1 MARLRHSKVEALSE
15 ILLELYSPCSYA
27 DFPVR
32 LFALLRRCFSFDFFD
47 YHEIANNRNERNF
60 VYPEHKPKVGVF
72 EAYVHPHCTWT
83 AFARKRTQTP
93 LAIPD
98 LSSLGERQR
107 ADLYNRVLPESR
119 QNYQLGFTVSDQ
131 LPQLGIALNRS
142 NRDFSEEDR
151 LLFELIKPHVV
162 RAFNTSK
169 LVAYFSGVGE
179 AVDQGYLVA
188 DAAWRIRFATSK
200 ASRWLQEYFGRNQND
215 LLPDLL
221 KDWLKQRRSRP
232 LNTNNL
238 SSPLEE
244 FSMLGGSK
252 RLLVRSLSPL
262 KGLEF
267 RLVLREASEQVDA
280 GQLEALGL
288 TKREAE
294 VLFWV
299 SQGKRNSEI
308 GLILGAQPRTITK
321 HIEHILERLSV
332 ETRTA
337 AARVAIDHLTR
348 ESI

>member
-1 MARLRHSKVEALSE
+1 MFG
-15 ILLELYSPCSYA
+15 LL
-27 DFPVR
+27 
-32 LFALLRRCFSFDFFD
+32 
-47 YHEIANNRNERNF
+47 
-60 VYPEHKPKVGVF
+60 
-72 EAYVHPHCTWT
+72 
-83 AFARKRTQTP
+83 
-93 LAIPD
+93 
-98 LSSLGERQR
+98 
-107 ADLYNRVLPESR
+107 
-119 QNYQLGFTVSDQ
+119 
-131 LPQLGIALNRS
+131 
-142 NRDFSEEDR
+142 
-151 LLFELIKPHVV
+151 KPHVV

-215 LLPDLL
+215 FLPDLL
-221 KDWLKQRRSRP
+221 KDWLKQRRSKT
-232 LNTNNL
+232 LNTSKL

-267 RLVLREASEQVDA
+267 RLVLREAQVDA

-308 GLILGAQPRTITK
+308 GTILGAQPRTITK

-337 AARVAIDHLTR
+337 AARVATDHLLR
-348 ESI
+348 ESA

>member
-1 MARLRHSKVEALSE
+1 MARLRHSEVEALSQ

-60 VYPEHKPKVGVF
+60 VYPEYKPRVGVF

-83 AFARKRTQTP
+83 AFARQRAQPP
-93 LAIPD
+93 LPIPD
-98 LSSLGERQR
+98 LSILGERQR
-107 ADLYNRVLPESR
+107 ADFRVLPESR

-131 LPQLGIALNRS
+131 LPQLGIALNRL
-142 NRDFSEEDR
+142 NGDFSEKDR
-151 LLFELIKPHVV
+151 LMFGLLKPHVV

-215 LLPDLL
+215 FLPDLL
-221 KDWLKQRRSRP
+221 KDWLKQRRSKT
-232 LNTNNL
+232 LNTSKL

-321 HIEHILERLSV
+321 HIEHSLERLSV

-337 AARVAIDHLTR
+337 AARVAIDHLSR

>member
-1 MARLRHSKVEALSE
+1 MARLRHSEVEALSE
-15 ILLELYSPCSYA
+15 LLLELYSPCSYT

-32 LFALLRRCFSFDFFD
+32 LFGLLRRCFSFDFFD

-60 VYPEHKPKVGVF
+60 VYPEYKPSVGVF
-72 EAYVHPHCTWT
+72 GAYAHPLCTWT
-83 AFARKRTQTP
+83 AFARKRAQTP

-98 LSSLGERQR
+98 LLSLGEQQR
-107 ADLYNRVLPESR
+107 ADLRLPLERR
-119 QNYQLGFTVSDQ
+119 QNYRLGFTVSDQ
-131 LPQLGIALNRS
+131 LPQLGIALNRW

-151 LLFELIKPHVV
+151 LMFGLLKPHVV

-200 ASRWLQEYFGRNQND
+200 ARRWLHEYFGRNQND

-221 KDWLKQRRSRP
+221 KHWLKQCRSEP
-232 LNTNNL
+232 LNTNKL
-238 SSPLEE
+238 SSPLQE
-244 FSMLGGSK
+244 FSMLGASK

-348 ESI
+348 KST